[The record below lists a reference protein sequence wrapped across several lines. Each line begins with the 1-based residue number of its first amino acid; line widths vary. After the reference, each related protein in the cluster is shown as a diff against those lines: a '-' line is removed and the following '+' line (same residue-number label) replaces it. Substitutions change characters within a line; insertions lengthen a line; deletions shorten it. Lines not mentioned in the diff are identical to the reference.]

1 MVEKICSQNYV
12 IDHTLDNNT
21 PDGDDGVND
30 NNYNKDNHDNDD
42 IIDGNPCNNNNDDD
56 NDNNHNDNNVSDDG
70 NAGNHDNDDDDDN
83 NNNHH
88 NDDNSG
94 QKTMI
99 FQAMSFEESLLVK
112 NLSFWYLFIYIYTG
126 PNMSFLVHCRLRLI
140 LSSYN
145 TIIT

>member
-56 NDNNHNDNNVSDDG
+56 NDNNHNDNNDSDDG
-70 NAGNHDNDDDDDN
+70 NAGNHDIDDDDN
-83 NNNHH
+83 DNNHH
-88 NDDNSG
+88 NEDNSY

-99 FQAMSFEESLLVK
+99 FQAMSFQESLLVK
-112 NLSFWYLFIYIYTG
+112 NLSFWHLLIFIYTG
-126 PNMSFLVHCRLRLI
+126 PYMCFLVHCRLRRI
-140 LSSYN
+140 LSVYN
-145 TIIT
+145 IKL

>member
-21 PDGDDGVND
+21 PDDDDAVND

-56 NDNNHNDNNVSDDG
+56 NDNNDRDDG
-70 NAGNHDNDDDDDN
+70 NAGNHDIDDDDDDN

-88 NDDNSG
+88 NEDNSC

-112 NLSFWYLFIYIYTG
+112 NLSFWHLLIYIYTG
-126 PNMSFLVHCRLRLI
+126 PNMCFLFHCRLRLI
-140 LSSYN
+140 LSVYN
-145 TIIT
+145 IEL

>member
-1 MVEKICSQNYV
+1 MQKICSQNYV

-21 PDGDDGVND
+21 PDGGDGVND
-30 NNYNKDNHDNDD
+30 NSYNKDNYDNDD
-42 IIDGNPCNNNNDDD
+42 IIDGNSCNNNNDDD

-70 NAGNHDNDDDDDN
+70 NAGNHDNDDDDDDN

-112 NLSFWYLFIYIYTG
+112 NLRFWYLLIYIYTG